1 MDINACVYSNINVM
15 TLWNFKNVKNL
26 CISNFMAVLQNAYIV
41 VVAALL
47 YLKMSMKAQCF
58 NFHFKRRQMHTK
70 KSFLI

>member
-1 MDINACVYSNINVM
+1 
-15 TLWNFKNVKNL
+15 
-26 CISNFMAVLQNAYIV
+26 MAVLQNAYIV

-70 KSFLI
+70 KSFLIWIQVLVIIDVLQKYIGVIVCCCFLNK